1 MPYEDIVDTASI
13 RDTLPAE
20 AHQHTDLGPG
30 EPQAIFSN
38 ARQAVDVFE
47 NSILQMLNRWIPD
60 EQTGRYY
67 PVEPFQET
75 VSGWEGIPLVFAQK
89 HPDLDLFETDQAAAL
104 AQVNGVIAGYTRNPR
119 VVLEGRPRLMAALEV
134 VNEDVVA
141 LYHAGQLSLSTAF
154 YAQVRDRK
162 IVGGIRPNHV
172 LLFKETGTVQP
183 NDYGALVSN
192 TQETGDQMAEEEL
205 ENAGRTLSA
214 ENDRALAE
222 VEAHAVG
229 LVAMLK
235 AILMKMRGSPEE
247 PVEPSGETPAENV
260 AAPPDPLPDPPAD
273 PAPTVA
279 PAAGEPTTNQD
290 SDHEV
295 TDMEND
301 KIKELTNTVGKMKE
315 SLAEKDALLNQKD
328 QEIQSTT
335 EELANVQKTVE
346 DLTAKNKEMTEEL
359 ANARAELEAFRQ
371 KEADAKFA
379 AFLNLLPAGA
389 KATDEQKAELR
400 KAWDEDPHGL
410 LMQVNTL
417 VSETPASEEVG
428 SEHVP
433 QKNTQTSKDGWTIGG
448 FNSETATWE

>member
-13 RDTLPAE
+13 RDTLPAG

-38 ARQAVDVFE
+38 ARKAVDVFE

-60 EQTGRYY
+60 ERTGRYY
-67 PVEPFQET
+67 SIEPFQET
-75 VSGWEGIPLVFAQK
+75 VSDWEGIPLVFAQK
-89 HPDLDLFETDQAAAL
+89 HPDLDLFEDDQAAAL
-104 AQVNGVIAGYTRNPR
+104 AEVNGVIVGYARNPR

-134 VNEDVVA
+134 KNDDVVA
-141 LYHAGQLSLSTAF
+141 LYHAGRLSLSTAF
-154 YAQVRDRK
+154 YAQIRDRQ
-162 IVGGIRPNHV
+162 IVGGIQPNHI
-172 LLFKETGTVQP
+172 LLFKETETVQP

-192 TQETGDQMAEEEL
+192 TQETGDQVAEEEL

-222 VEAHAVG
+222 VEAHADG
-229 LVAMLK
+229 LVATLK
-235 AILMKMRGSPEE
+235 AILKKMRGSVEDP
-247 PVEPSGETPAENV
+247 EPSAGATENV
-260 AAPPDPLPDPPAD
+260 GTQPEPLPDPPAG
-273 PAPTVA
+273 PAPAVA

-290 SDHEV
+290 SDPEV
-295 TDMEND
+295 TDVEND
-301 KIKELTNTVGKMKE
+301 KIEDLTNTVSKMKE

-328 QEIQSTT
+328 QEIRSTT

-346 DLTAKNKEMTEEL
+346 DLTAKNKEATEAL

-371 KEADAKFA
+371 KEADAKFS

-389 KATDEQKAELR
+389 KATDDQKAALR
-400 KAWDEDPHGL
+400 TAWDGDPHGL

-417 VSETPASEEVG
+417 VSEAPASEQVG
-428 SEHVP
+428 NEHVP
-433 QKNTQTSKDGWTIGG
+433 QKNTQTPREGQTIGG
-448 FNSETATWE
+448 FNPATNTWG